1 MENYKQSAMKL
12 VMLAYRRWSFM
23 RGFNGKALKGKHWC
37 FGIRWLLTGGGHTW
51 RLDGIMNSRAQ

>member
-1 MENYKQSAMKL
+1 
-12 VMLAYRRWSFM
+12 M
-23 RGFNGKALKGKHWC
+23 RGFNGKALKRKHWC